1 MCDVS
6 LVDLDTRFL
15 VHISH
20 HVSIIEEILSDQAA
34 REGNI
39 LTFENSACQTQVSDF
54 AAQFANRQ
62 HWVTFFTDVSCG

>member
-6 LVDLDTRFL
+6 FVDLDTRFI

-39 LTFENSACQTQVSDF
+39 LTFENSASQTQVTDF
-54 AAQFANRQ
+54 AAQFTNRQ
-62 HWVTFFTDVSCG
+62 HWVAVLTDVGCG

>member
-1 MCDVS
+1 MRDVS
-6 LVDLDTRFL
+6 LIDLDTQFI

-39 LTFENSACQTQVSDF
+39 LTFENSASQTQVADF
-54 AAQFANRQ
+54 ASQFANRQ
-62 HWVTFFTDVSCG
+62 HWVTIFPDVSSG